1 MVCWESGSF
10 SGDLLAVS
18 SPDGR
23 LTLWSGRGG
32 RVPPRTTIG
41 QNLIITSILLGNTHQ
56 FLSHQVPSTH
66 LEAVTTCL
74 SWAPSP
80 SPSSGKR
87 KKKKRDGSEGG
98 GGGDLIALGTAAGSL
113 LIYSAT
119 QGELVTVLKAESLP
133 SIHSLVWTNSGASI
147 FAAGEEGKVAEF
159 SVTKQKL
166 ASTFK
171 ASPDP
176 IHCLALSPDDA
187 TLVVAGLDIKIFALP
202 SRSLLKT
209 FSGHATPVNCLS
221 VFADRVFSCGQV
233 LHLKLF
239 KR

>member
-1 MVCWESGSF
+1 M
-10 SGDLLAVS
+10 AVS

-41 QNLIITSILLGNTHQ
+41 QNLIITSILLGNIHQ

-98 GGGDLIALGTAAGSL
+98 GGGDLIALDTAAGSL

-119 QGELVTVLKAESLP
+119 QGELVTVLKAESL
-133 SIHSLVWTNSGASI
+133 VWTNSGASI
-147 FAAGEEGKVAEF
+147 FTAGEEGKVVEF

-176 IHCLALSPDDA
+176 IHFLALSPDDA

-221 VFADRVFSCGQV
+221 VFVDRVW
-233 LHLKLF
+233 
-239 KR
+239 